1 MRFFNP
7 KEEVIDI
14 QLTQDG
20 KRKLAAGRFKPKYYA
35 FFDEDILYDTRYAG
49 FEEEQKDAV
58 PRIMND
64 TPRLRVRHSTK
75 GVETEFRKIQEQKR
89 TGDRNS
95 SNETKDRNGSMMPIG
110 TSYGNEFAPVW
121 KISLIQGDFTNT
133 QKVAFYDVSWGVQP
147 IPQLS
152 SSMEII
158 TRVEFEEG
166 YGDMVS
172 EPDDVLEGRPLV
184 NYSANQT
191 DASAEDTPSVYQD
204 GSYLVTEQPSIILSI
219 EELNNSIT
227 SDNFDIEVFEI
238 IEQTVGGASETK
250 EILRPLFIAG
260 ENDYV
265 DKDEYA
271 IEEEIQDYDA
281 NYAQHYVEVF
291 TDGEMDDDAIDKING
306 TFKVPLPLGGRLG
319 GISPYSGDGAF
330 DPDDLKEP
338 C

>member
-35 FFDEDILYDTRYAG
+35 FFDEDIIYDTRYAG
-49 FEEEQKDAV
+49 FEEEQKDSA
-58 PRIMND
+58 PRIMDN

-95 SNETKDRNGSMMPIG
+95 SNETKDRNGGMMPIG

-121 KISLIQGDFTNT
+121 KISLVQGDFTNT
-133 QKVAFYDVSWGVQP
+133 QEVAFYNVSWGVQP

-152 SSMEII
+152 SSMEVV

-166 YGDMVS
+166 YGDMVP
-172 EPDDVLEGRPLV
+172 EPDGIVEGRPLV

-191 DASAEDTPSVYQD
+191 DAAAEDTPSVYQD

-219 EELNNSIT
+219 EELNNAVT
-227 SDNFDIEVFEI
+227 NDNFDIEVFEI
-238 IEQTVGGASETK
+238 IQQVVGGASETK

-260 ENDYV
+260 ENDYI
-265 DKDEYA
+265 DKDEYG
-271 IEEEIQDYDA
+271 IEEEVGDYSID
-281 NYAQHYVEVF
+281 YAQHYVEIFV
-291 TDGEMDDDAIDKING
+291 DGEMDDDAIDKING
-306 TFKVPLPLGGRLG
+306 VFKIPQGLDRLG
-319 GISPYSGDGAF
+319 GISPYSGDGDF

>member
-35 FFDEDILYDTRYAG
+35 FFDEDIIYDTRYAG
-49 FEEEQKDAV
+49 FEEEQKDSA
-58 PRIMND
+58 PRIMDN

-95 SNETKDRNGSMMPIG
+95 SNETKDRNGGMMPIG

-121 KISLIQGDFTNT
+121 KISLLQGDFSNT
-133 QKVAFYDVSWGVQP
+133 QEVAFYNVSWGVQP

-152 SSMEII
+152 SSMEVE

-166 YGDMVS
+166 YGDMVAS
-172 EPDDVLEGRPLV
+172 PDGTQEGRPLV

-191 DASAEDTPSVYQD
+191 DAAASDTPSVYQD

-219 EELNNSIT
+219 EELNNAMT
-227 SDNFDIEVFEI
+227 NDNFDIEVFEI
-238 IEQTVGGASETK
+238 IQETNSSTSQIK

-260 ENDYV
+260 DNDYAE
-265 DKDEYA
+265 KDEYE
-271 IEEEIQDYDA
+271 ISEEAQDYNT
-281 NYAQHYVEVF
+281 NYAQHYVEIF
-291 TDGEMDDDAIDKING
+291 ADGEMDEDAIDKVNG
-306 TFKVPLPLGGRLG
+306 VLRVPEGIDRLG

>member
-35 FFDEDILYDTRYAG
+35 FFDEDILYDSQYAG
-49 FEEEQKDAV
+49 FEEQQKDSV
-58 PRIMND
+58 PRILDD

-89 TGDRNS
+89 TGDRNI
-95 SNETKDRNGSMMPIG
+95 SNETKDRNISMMPIG
-110 TSYGNEFAPVW
+110 TSFGNEFAPVW
-121 KISLIQGDFTNT
+121 KISLLQGDFTNT
-133 QKVAFYDVSWGVQP
+133 QEVSFYNVSWGVQP

-152 SSMEII
+152 SSMD
-158 TRVEFEEG
+158 VETKIEFQEG
-166 YGDMVS
+166 YGDMVAA
-172 EPDDVLEGRPLV
+172 PDGALEGRPLV

-191 DASAEDTPSVYQD
+191 EAAADDTPAVYQD
-204 GSYLVTEQPSIILSI
+204 GSYIVTEQPSIILSI
-219 EELNNSIT
+219 EELNNAMT
-227 SDNFDIEVFEI
+227 NDNFDIEVFEI
-238 IEQTVGGASETK
+238 IQEVNADTSEIK

-260 ENDYV
+260 ETDYMG
-265 DKDEYA
+265 KDEYQ
-271 IEEEIQDYDA
+271 ISEEAQDYDT
-281 NYAQHYVEVF
+281 NYAQHYVEIF
-291 TDGEMDDDAIDKING
+291 ADGEMDEDAIDKVNG
-306 TFKVPLPLGGRLG
+306 VLRVPEGMDRLG
-319 GISPYSGDGAF
+319 GISPYAGDGAF